1 VQSVSSKARHE
12 VWDWRSREKA
22 MGQRGK
28 KYVEAFKKV
37 DRTKRYDLEEG
48 VKLAVNMACGKFDE
62 GVDIA
67 VRLGVD
73 PKKPD
78 QMVRGTAVL
87 PNGTG
92 KKVRVLVFAKGPKEK
107 EAQDA
112 DADFVGAEDLIE
124 KITKGWLDFDKVI
137 ATPDMMGL
145 VSKLGKILG
154 PRGLMPNPKVG
165 TVTFDLEKAIR
176 EIKAGKV
183 EFKVEKAGIVHV
195 PVGKVSFG
203 FDKLL
208 ENVKAVLE
216 VIIRVKPPTS
226 KGIYL
231 RSVALSTTMGPGIK
245 VDPLQ
250 VRNVLK

>member
-1 VQSVSSKARHE
+1 
-12 VWDWRSREKA
+12 
-22 MGQRGK
+22 MGKPGK
-28 KYVEAFKKV
+28 KYTEALKKV
-37 DRTKRYDLEEG
+37 DRAKRYDLEDG
-48 VKLAVNMACGKFDE
+48 VKLLTETATAKFDE
-62 GVDIA
+62 GVDVA

-87 PNGTG
+87 PHGTG
-92 KKVRVLVFAKGPKEK
+92 KTVRVLAFAKGPKEK

-112 DADFVGAEDLIE
+112 GADIVGAEDLVE
-124 KITKGWLDFDKVI
+124 KISKGWLDFDKAI

-183 EFKVEKAGIVHV
+183 EFKVEKAGVVHV

-203 FDKLL
+203 FSQVL
-208 ENVKAVLE
+208 EN
-216 VIIRVKPPTS
+216 IRT
-226 KGIYL
+226 L
-231 RSVALSTTMGPGIK
+231 L
-245 VDPLQ
+245 
-250 VRNVLK
+250 

>member
-1 VQSVSSKARHE
+1 MDTAH
-12 VWDWRSREKA
+12 A
-22 MGQRGK
+22 
-28 KYVEAFKKV
+28 
-37 DRTKRYDLEEG
+37 
-48 VKLAVNMACGKFDE
+48 KFDE
-62 GVDIA
+62 GVDVA

-87 PNGTG
+87 PHGTG
-92 KKVRVLVFAKGPKEK
+92 KKVKVLVFAKGQKEK

-112 DADFVGAEDLIE
+112 GADYVGAEDLIE
-124 KITKGWLDFDKVI
+124 KISHGWLDFDKAI
-137 ATPDMMGL
+137 ATPDMMGA

-165 TVTFDLEKAIR
+165 TVTFDVAKAVK

-183 EFKVEKAGIVHV
+183 EFKVEKAGIVHI

-208 ENVKAVLE
+208 ENARTVLE
-216 VIIRVKPPTS
+216 VIVRVKPPTS

-231 RSVALSTTMGPGIK
+231 RSIALSTTMGFGIK
-245 VDPLQ
+245 IDPLSARS
-250 VRNVLK
+250 VTK